1 MLVIGVT
8 GQTGAGK
15 GTVCKMLEKYGL
27 YHIDADKVAHSV
39 YKKGSDVLSAL
50 SEAFGEDI
58 LNTDGTANRAKIAE
72 KAFSSAENTEKLNSI
87 VHPAVTQKNK
97 GDYKRTKLPRHKGS
111 PFGRDSAF

>member
-39 YKKGSDVLSAL
+39 YKRAPMCFRLFPKPS
-50 SEAFGEDI
+50 
-58 LNTDGTANRAKIAE
+58 AKI
-72 KAFSSAENTEKLNSI
+72 F
-87 VHPAVTQKNK
+87 
-97 GDYKRTKLPRHKGS
+97 
-111 PFGRDSAF
+111 

>member
-58 LNTDGTANRAKIAE
+58 LNTDGTANRAKIAARRE
-72 KAFSSAENTEKLNSI
+72 YGKAEQHRPPGCHS
-87 VHPAVTQKNK
+87 KNK

>member
-39 YKKGSDVLSAL
+39 YKRAPMCFRLFPKLSA
-50 SEAFGEDI
+50 
-58 LNTDGTANRAKIAE
+58 KI
-72 KAFSSAENTEKLNSI
+72 F
-87 VHPAVTQKNK
+87 
-97 GDYKRTKLPRHKGS
+97 
-111 PFGRDSAF
+111 

>member
-58 LNTDGTANRAKIAE
+58 LNPDGTANRAKIAE
-72 KAFSSAENTEKLNSI
+72 KAFSSAENTD
-87 VHPAVTQKNK
+87 VFPADLPFRNK
-97 GDYKRTKLPRHKGS
+97 TRSLPTAPAADERKF
-111 PFGRDSAF
+111 PL

>member
-39 YKKGSDVLSAL
+39 YKKMCIRDRPSFS
-50 SEAFGEDI
+50 
-58 LNTDGTANRAKIAE
+58 
-72 KAFSSAENTEKLNSI
+72 AFSTNYSVASRS
-87 VHPAVTQKNK
+87 VFAVRRK
-97 GDYKRTKLPRHKGS
+97 S
-111 PFGRDSAF
+111 M